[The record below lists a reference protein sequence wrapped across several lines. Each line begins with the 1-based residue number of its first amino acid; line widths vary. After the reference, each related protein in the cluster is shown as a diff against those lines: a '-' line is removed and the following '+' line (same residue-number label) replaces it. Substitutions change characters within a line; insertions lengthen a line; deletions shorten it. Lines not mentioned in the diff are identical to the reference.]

1 MNLTESLQGV
11 ELPSDL
17 SFIPWLAERGL
28 TDLVVSVVD
37 NLRPYFPESAFRL
50 ERVEDPETLN
60 EVLVVV
66 RPQAH
71 VSADEIIAS
80 LIGSM
85 MNGCSSRTP
94 RCLRESVCSSH
105 DL

>member
-80 LIGSM
+80 LDRFDDEWLFEQDPEVST
-85 MNGCSSRTP
+85 R
-94 RCLRESVCSSH
+94 VCVFVT
-105 DL
+105 